1 MRVGITLLLFV
12 AALGAEDDR
21 AAIRVKDKALQTQIH
36 TAIGNGIAYLK
47 AIQQGDG
54 SWGRS
59 TRSHAGGYTA
69 LAIYALAAS
78 GVDATDPVIVKGLS
92 WIAANKDAYG
102 GGESAAT
109 YANSL
114 LVMALTRVDPK
125 AHRKLIHAAAKR
137 IERGERSSGFWSYTL
152 GRTIIKRRVIQPGTK
167 PEFGAR
173 EQRAAPGGRA
183 DNSNTQFA
191 VLALWAAESIAGYD
205 VKPST
210 WKQIFKHFRKGQ
222 QDDGAWGYTNSKR
235 DPRAT
240 MTAAGIVSMVYSLV
254 ALDGRPKAID
264 LVRRDL
270 RVRAGYAAL
279 KRMAR
284 GWQRR
289 GPKGISVW
297 GNYYWIY
304 SLERVG
310 TVLALDP
317 EDWYV
322 EGARHLIE
330 QQQVGGR
337 WGRMPTS
344 GGAYETSLA
353 LLFLTRATY
362 PPIKGAVTPRDK
374 PRPKAAVTSKE
385 KFPDVTT
392 QGGLARAF
400 FQYVEFKAEQ
410 RALILPEFSK
420 AGPRAIGLFV
430 EKLRDKR
437 LSVRRGAMDLLNR
450 LLAKPLLFDP
460 AAKADER
467 ATMIVP
473 IDAWWKRAGAAL
485 RWDAA
490 RGKFG

>member
-1 MRVGITLLLFV
+1 MRIGLTLVLLV

-21 AAIRVKDKALQTQIH
+21 APVRVNDKALQKQIH
-36 TAIGNGIAYLK
+36 TAIQRGIAHLK
-47 AIQQGDG
+47 SIQQENG
-54 SWGRS
+54 SWGIVAK
-59 TRSHAGGYTA
+59 SHTGGYTA

-78 GVDATDPVIVKGLS
+78 GVPATDPVIVGGLR
-92 WIAANKDAYG
+92 WIKANKRAFHG
-102 GGESAAT
+102 SESAAT
-109 YANSL
+109 YSNSL
-114 LVMALTRVDPK
+114 LVLALTRVDPN
-125 AHRKLIHAAAKR
+125 AHRELIHEAAKR
-137 IERGERSSGFWSYTL
+137 IENGERSSGSWTYTL
-152 GRTIIKRRVIQPGTK
+152 SHTKIKRNFTK
-167 PEFGAR
+167 PELGAR
-173 EQRAAPGGRA
+173 EIRSMPGSPP

-191 VLALWAAESIAGYD
+191 VLALWAAESIGGYQ
-205 VKPST
+205 VKEST
-210 WKQIFKHFRKGQ
+210 WRKIFKHFRKGQ
-222 QDDGAWGYTNSKR
+222 QNDGGWGYAARQRKPT
-235 DPRAT
+235 AT
-240 MTAAGIVSMVYSLV
+240 MTAAGIVSMIYSLV
-254 ALDGRPKAID
+254 ALDGRPKAVE
-264 LVRRDL
+264 LMRRDV

-322 EGARHLIE
+322 EGARHLVE
-330 QQQVGGR
+330 QQQKSGR
-337 WGRMPTS
+337 WGRAKWN
-344 GGAYETSLA
+344 GGSYETSLA

-362 PPIKGAVTPRDK
+362 PAIKGAVTLRDGPR
-374 PRPKAAVTSKE
+374 RKAAVTSKE

-400 FQYVEFKAEQ
+400 FQYVDFKAEQ
-410 RALILPEFSK
+410 RASLLPEFSN
-420 AGPRAIGLFV
+420 AGPRAIGLFI

-437 LSVRRGAMDLLNR
+437 ISVRRGAMDLLNR
-450 LLAKPLLFDP
+450 LLTKPLLFDP
-460 AAKADER
+460 GAKADER
-467 ATMIVP
+467 EMMLMP

-485 RWDAA
+485 RWDPV